1 MMLFSRKKKQKE
13 EARKR
18 LEYQMCLAR
27 EAGADDILDIS
38 KCELP
43 EIPVGV
49 FSMCRVLQKKV
60 LIVHSN
66 HLTTLQPRSCNIQ
79 DLSMLKIL
87 DLHDN
92 QLSSLP
98 EDMGQLSALQVLNVE
113 QNDLKSVP
121 SSLTTLAQ
129 LQTLNLKGNRIRK
142 LPESLSGLKSLRTL
156 DISRNQ
162 IRHLPQ
168 DLANIRTLESL
179 SLDAEDMT
187 YPPPNV
193 CSNGTEAIKQFLCKE
208 LGVEYM
214 PPSQCL
220 LPVLESDG
228 KVASSD
234 DIEGNFQQRVLEA
247 EKWQNKFMDYEKRK
261 EQKQQE
267 KLDFERR
274 LDEDQRERTQL
285 MLQDSSHKEQVLQA
299 VKKEQGKLDQ
309 GLRDQQ
315 RYMDDEHQ
323 RLLEELKQGEDGAM
337 SLIHNLLVDSERVV
351 PGDGFELVKH
361 RRKQNSMLIE
371 SLEKERVRMEQLM
384 TITQEENERLRKK
397 EVAAAMQEM
406 LSDSSTNKLLHM
418 IYETRRQQLVDEASS
433 SMVERDG
440 RLQQIQILQ
449 QMDQNK
455 TIGQILSEDEMQ
467 KIAFEALQVKKD
479 RRHTRIRDQIKL
491 IENELMQ
498 LTQLELD
505 RRENALENLQESLA
519 SERLALGDLLQQL
532 LKERNLREK
541 ELHDLLVEI
550 EKKHE
555 TSQENYWLI
564 QYQRLMDKKPL
575 SLRAQEEGVEKGLVD
590 LLSALSADQY
600 LPLFAQQ
607 RITLKMLR
615 YMTMEDLEKIGV
627 KESRLQRAIVGRVE
641 ELLPEGDWR
650 LPAVPAKEV
659 AADWDKR
666 EPSAPVEDENE
677 AGPSA
682 PPQPSAP
689 VTEEVVAQAECVVCM
704 ERESQMIFLTCGHVC
719 CCYTCGM
726 ELHTCPLCRRD
737 IQQKIRIYRTS

>member
-1 MMLFSRKKKQKE
+1 
-13 EARKR
+13 
-18 LEYQMCLAR
+18 
-27 EAGADDILDIS
+27 
-38 KCELP
+38 
-43 EIPVGV
+43 
-49 FSMCRVLQKKV
+49 
-60 LIVHSN
+60 
-66 HLTTLQPRSCNIQ
+66 
-79 DLSMLKIL
+79 MLKIL

-98 EDMGQLSALQVLNVE
+98 EDMGQLSSLQVLNVE

-142 LPESLSGLKSLRTL
+142 LPESLSGLRSLRTL

-208 LGVEYM
+208 LGMEYV

-228 KVASSD
+228 QAASSD
-234 DIEGNFQQRVLEA
+234 NVEGNFQQRVLEA

-267 KLDFERR
+267 KLEFERR
-274 LDEDQRERTQL
+274 LGEEQRERTQL
-285 MLQDSSHKEQVLQA
+285 ILQDSSHKEQVLQA
-299 VKKEQGKLDQ
+299 VKQEQGKLDQ

-323 RLLEELKQGEDGAM
+323 RLLVELKRGEDGAM
-337 SLIHNLLVDSERVV
+337 SLIHNLLVDGE
-351 PGDGFELVKH
+351 

-384 TITQEENERLRKK
+384 TVTQEENERLRKK

-406 LSDSSTNKLLHM
+406 LSESSTNKLLHM
-418 IYETRRQQLVDEASS
+418 IYETRRQQLVDEAST
-433 SMVERDG
+433 SMVEMDG

-449 QMDQNK
+449 QMDHNK
-455 TIGQILSEDEMQ
+455 TIGQILSEGEMQ

-498 LTQLELD
+498 LTQIELD
-505 RRENALENLQESLA
+505 RRENVLENLQESLA

-532 LKERNLREK
+532 LKEKNLREK
-541 ELHDLLVEI
+541 ELQDLLVEMQ
-550 EKKHE
+550 KKHE

-590 LLSALSADQY
+590 LLTALSADQY

-650 LPAVPAKEV
+650 LPAVPVKEV
-659 AADWDKR
+659 ADWDKR

>member
-1 MMLFSRKKKQKE
+1 
-13 EARKR
+13 
-18 LEYQMCLAR
+18 
-27 EAGADDILDIS
+27 
-38 KCELP
+38 
-43 EIPVGV
+43 
-49 FSMCRVLQKKV
+49 
-60 LIVHSN
+60 
-66 HLTTLQPRSCNIQ
+66 
-79 DLSMLKIL
+79 MLKIL

-98 EDMGQLSALQVLNVE
+98 EDMGQLSSLQVLNVE

-208 LGVEYM
+208 LGMEYV

-228 KVASSD
+228 QAASSD
-234 DIEGNFQQRVLEA
+234 NVEGNFQQRVLEA

-267 KLDFERR
+267 KLEFERR
-274 LDEDQRERTQL
+274 LGEEQRERTQL
-285 MLQDSSHKEQVLQA
+285 ILQDSSHKEQVLQA
-299 VKKEQGKLDQ
+299 VKQEQGKLDQ

-323 RLLEELKQGEDGAM
+323 RLLVELKRGEDGAM
-337 SLIHNLLVDSERVV
+337 SLIHNLLVDGE
-351 PGDGFELVKH
+351 

-384 TITQEENERLRKK
+384 TVTQEENERLRKK

-406 LSDSSTNKLLHM
+406 LSESSTNKLLHM
-418 IYETRRQQLVDEASS
+418 IYETRRQQLVDEAST
-433 SMVERDG
+433 SMVEMDG
-440 RLQQIQILQ
+440 KLQQIQILQ
-449 QMDQNK
+449 QMDHNK
-455 TIGQILSEDEMQ
+455 TIGQILSEGEMQ

-498 LTQLELD
+498 LTQIELD
-505 RRENALENLQESLA
+505 RRENVLENLQESLA

-532 LKERNLREK
+532 LKEKNLREK
-541 ELHDLLVEI
+541 ELQDLLVEMQ
-550 EKKHE
+550 KKHE

-590 LLSALSADQY
+590 LLTALSADQY

-650 LPAVPAKEV
+650 LPAVPAKE
-659 AADWDKR
+659 AATDWDKR

>member
-1 MMLFSRKKKQKE
+1 MMLFSKSKKKQNE

-43 EIPVGV
+43 EIPAGV

-98 EDMGQLSALQVLNVE
+98 EDMGQLTALQVLNVE
-113 QNDLKSVP
+113 QNHLKSVP
-121 SSLTTLAQ
+121 NSLTTLAQ
-129 LQTLNLKGNRIRK
+129 LQTLNLKGNRIQK

-156 DISRNQ
+156 DLSQNR
-162 IRHLPQ
+162 IRSLPPE
-168 DLANIRTLESL
+168 LAYIRTLESL

-187 YPPPNV
+187 YPPPSV
-193 CSNGTEAIKQFLCKE
+193 CSNGTEAIKQFLCNE
-208 LGVEYM
+208 LGIEYLH
-214 PPSQCL
+214 PSQCL
-220 LPVLESDG
+220 LHVLESDG
-228 KVASSD
+228 QVSSND
-234 DIEGNFQQRVLEA
+234 DVDGTFQQRVLEA
-247 EKWQNKFMDYEKRK
+247 EMWQSKFMDYEKRK

-267 KLDFERR
+267 KLEFERR
-274 LDEDQRERTQL
+274 LDEEQRERTQL
-285 MLQDSSHKEQVLQA
+285 MLQNSSHKEQVLQD
-299 VKKEQGKLDQ
+299 VKQMQGKLDQ
-309 GLRDQQ
+309 GVRDQQ
-315 RYMDDEHQ
+315 RYMDEEHQ
-323 RLLEELKQGEDGAM
+323 RLLEQLKQGEDGAM
-337 SLIHNLLVDSERVV
+337 SLIHNLLVDSER
-351 PGDGFELVKH
+351 
-361 RRKQNSMLIE
+361 RKQNSMLIE
-371 SLEKERVRMEQLM
+371 SLEKERVKKEQLM
-384 TITQEENERLRKK
+384 AITQEDNKRLRKK
-397 EVAAAMQEM
+397 EVASAMQEM
-406 LSDSSTNKLLHM
+406 LSESSMNKLLHM

-433 SMVERDG
+433 SMAEMDG
-440 RLQQIQILQ
+440 RLQQIQSLH
-449 QMDQNK
+449 QMDHQK
-455 TIGQILSEDEMQ
+455 TIGQILTEADMQ
-467 KIAFEALQVKKD
+467 KIAFETLQVKKD
-479 RRHTRIRDQIKL
+479 KRHTRIRD
-491 IENELMQ
+491 
-498 LTQLELD
+498 
-505 RRENALENLQESLA
+505 QESLA

-532 LKERNLREK
+532 LKEKNLREE
-541 ELHDLLVEI
+541 ELQDLLMEM

-575 SLRAQEEGVEKGLVD
+575 SLRAQEEGVEKALVD

-615 YMTMEDLEKIGV
+615 YMTMDDLEKMGV
-627 KESRLQRAIVGRVE
+627 KESRLQRAILGRVE
-641 ELLPEGDWR
+641 ELLPDGDWR
-650 LPAVPAKEV
+650 LPAVPAKDV
-659 AADWDKR
+659 AADWDKA
-666 EPSAPVEDENE
+666 EPSAPDEDE

-689 VTEEVVAQAECVVCM
+689 VSEEVVAQAECVICM
-704 ERESQMIFLTCGHVC
+704 ERESQMIFLNCGHVC
-719 CCYTCGM
+719 CCSTCAM

>member
-1 MMLFSRKKKQKE
+1 M
-13 EARKR
+13 
-18 LEYQMCLAR
+18 EY
-27 EAGADDILDIS
+27 
-38 KCELP
+38 
-43 EIPVGV
+43 V
-49 FSMCRVLQKKV
+49 
-60 LIVHSN
+60 
-66 HLTTLQPRSCNIQ
+66 
-79 DLSMLKIL
+79 
-87 DLHDN
+87 
-92 QLSSLP
+92 
-98 EDMGQLSALQVLNVE
+98 
-113 QNDLKSVP
+113 
-121 SSLTTLAQ
+121 
-129 LQTLNLKGNRIRK
+129 
-142 LPESLSGLKSLRTL
+142 
-156 DISRNQ
+156 
-162 IRHLPQ
+162 
-168 DLANIRTLESL
+168 
-179 SLDAEDMT
+179 
-187 YPPPNV
+187 
-193 CSNGTEAIKQFLCKE
+193 
-208 LGVEYM
+208 

-228 KVASSD
+228 QVASSD
-234 DIEGNFQQRVLEA
+234 NIEGNFQQRVLEA

-267 KLDFERR
+267 KLEFERR
-274 LDEDQRERTQL
+274 LGEEQRERTQL
-285 MLQDSSHKEQVLQA
+285 ILQDSSHKEQVLQA
-299 VKKEQGKLDQ
+299 VKQEQGKLDQ

-323 RLLEELKQGEDGAM
+323 RLLVELKRGEDGAM
-337 SLIHNLLVDSERVV
+337 SLIHNLLVDGE
-351 PGDGFELVKH
+351 

-384 TITQEENERLRKK
+384 TVTQEENERLRKK

-406 LSDSSTNKLLHM
+406 LSESSTNKLLHM
-418 IYETRRQQLVDEASS
+418 IYETRRQQLVDEAST
-433 SMVERDG
+433 SMVEMDG
-440 RLQQIQILQ
+440 KLQQIQILQ
-449 QMDQNK
+449 QMDHNK
-455 TIGQILSEDEMQ
+455 TIGQILSEGEMQ

-498 LTQLELD
+498 LTQIELD
-505 RRENALENLQESLA
+505 RRENVLENLQESLA

-532 LKERNLREK
+532 LKEKNLREK
-541 ELHDLLVEI
+541 ELQDLLVEMQ
-550 EKKHE
+550 KKHE

-590 LLSALSADQY
+590 LLTALSADQY

-650 LPAVPAKEV
+650 LPAVPAKE
-659 AADWDKR
+659 AATDWDKR

>member
-1 MMLFSRKKKQKE
+1 
-13 EARKR
+13 
-18 LEYQMCLAR
+18 
-27 EAGADDILDIS
+27 
-38 KCELP
+38 
-43 EIPVGV
+43 
-49 FSMCRVLQKKV
+49 
-60 LIVHSN
+60 
-66 HLTTLQPRSCNIQ
+66 
-79 DLSMLKIL
+79 MLKIL

-98 EDMGQLSALQVLNVE
+98 EDMGQLSSLQVLNVE

-208 LGVEYM
+208 LGMEYV

-228 KVASSD
+228 QAASSD
-234 DIEGNFQQRVLEA
+234 NVEGNFQQRVLEA

-267 KLDFERR
+267 KLEFERR
-274 LDEDQRERTQL
+274 LGEEQRERTQL
-285 MLQDSSHKEQVLQA
+285 ILQDSSHKEQVLQA
-299 VKKEQGKLDQ
+299 VKQEQGKLDQ

-323 RLLEELKQGEDGAM
+323 RLLVELKRGEDGAM
-337 SLIHNLLVDSERVV
+337 SLIHNLLVDGE
-351 PGDGFELVKH
+351 

-384 TITQEENERLRKK
+384 TVTQEENERLRKK

-406 LSDSSTNKLLHM
+406 LSESSTNKLLHM
-418 IYETRRQQLVDEASS
+418 IYETRRQQLVDEAST
-433 SMVERDG
+433 SMVEMDG

-449 QMDQNK
+449 QMDHNK
-455 TIGQILSEDEMQ
+455 TIGQILSEGEMQ

-498 LTQLELD
+498 LTQIELD
-505 RRENALENLQESLA
+505 RRENVLENLQESLA

-532 LKERNLREK
+532 LKEKNLREK
-541 ELHDLLVEI
+541 ELQDLLVEMQ
-550 EKKHE
+550 KKHE

-590 LLSALSADQY
+590 LLTALSADQY

-650 LPAVPAKEV
+650 LPAVPVKEV
-659 AADWDKR
+659 ADWDKR

>member
-1 MMLFSRKKKQKE
+1 MMLFSKSKKKQNE

-43 EIPVGV
+43 EIPAGV

-98 EDMGQLSALQVLNVE
+98 EDMGQLTALQVLNVE
-113 QNDLKSVP
+113 QNHLKSVP
-121 SSLTTLAQ
+121 NSLTTLAQ
-129 LQTLNLKGNRIRK
+129 LQTLNLKGNRIQK

-156 DISRNQ
+156 DLSQNR
-162 IRHLPQ
+162 IRSLPPE
-168 DLANIRTLESL
+168 LAYIRTLESL

-187 YPPPNV
+187 YPPPSV
-193 CSNGTEAIKQFLCKE
+193 CSNGTEAIKQFLCNE
-208 LGVEYM
+208 LGIEYLH
-214 PPSQCL
+214 PSQCL
-220 LPVLESDG
+220 LHVLESDG
-228 KVASSD
+228 QVSSND
-234 DIEGNFQQRVLEA
+234 DVDGTFQQRVLEA
-247 EKWQNKFMDYEKRK
+247 EMWQSKFMDYEKRK

-267 KLDFERR
+267 KLEFERR
-274 LDEDQRERTQL
+274 LDEEQRERTQL
-285 MLQDSSHKEQVLQA
+285 MLQNSSHKEQVLQD
-299 VKKEQGKLDQ
+299 VKQMQGKLDQ
-309 GLRDQQ
+309 GVRDQQ
-315 RYMDDEHQ
+315 RYMDEEHQ
-323 RLLEELKQGEDGAM
+323 RLLEQLKQGEDGAM
-337 SLIHNLLVDSERVV
+337 SLIHNLLVDSER
-351 PGDGFELVKH
+351 
-361 RRKQNSMLIE
+361 RKQNSMLIE
-371 SLEKERVRMEQLM
+371 SLEKERVKKEQLM
-384 TITQEENERLRKK
+384 AITQEDNKRLRKK
-397 EVAAAMQEM
+397 EVASAMQEM
-406 LSDSSTNKLLHM
+406 LSESSMNKLLHM

-433 SMVERDG
+433 SMAEMDG
-440 RLQQIQILQ
+440 RLQQIQSLH
-449 QMDQNK
+449 QMDHQK
-455 TIGQILSEDEMQ
+455 TIGQILTEADMQ
-467 KIAFEALQVKKD
+467 KIAFETLQVKKD
-479 RRHTRIRDQIKL
+479 KRHTRIRDQM
-491 IENELMQ
+491 EM
-498 LTQLELD
+498 
-505 RRENALENLQESLA
+505 
-519 SERLALGDLLQQL
+519 
-532 LKERNLREK
+532 
-541 ELHDLLVEI
+541 

-575 SLRAQEEGVEKGLVD
+575 SLRAQEEGVEKALVD

-615 YMTMEDLEKIGV
+615 YMTMDDLEKMGV
-627 KESRLQRAIVGRVE
+627 KESRLQRAILGRVE
-641 ELLPEGDWR
+641 ELLPDGDWR
-650 LPAVPAKEV
+650 LPAVPAKDV
-659 AADWDKR
+659 AADWDKA
-666 EPSAPVEDENE
+666 EPSAPDEDE

-689 VTEEVVAQAECVVCM
+689 VSEEVVAQAECVICM
-704 ERESQMIFLTCGHVC
+704 ERESQMIFLNCGHVC
-719 CCYTCGM
+719 CCSTCAM